1 MGHDV
6 VKPETKAQSG
16 QVSLLRYLSLKSVVG
31 TIVLILS
38 IWALY
43 QIQAAISLL
52 LISLLIS
59 IALHPF
65 ISWLTERKIPKT
77 LSIAAV
83 FVLFLL
89 LIAFLAFSLGS
100 VLISQG
106 EQLIQHFPLYIDMAT
121 DKLKDIPFLNNQ
133 QTDILQSL
141 NHQLSSAAEKS
152 SAFLLSGV
160 TYLLGVV
167 GSIFSIFTILI
178 FTYFFLAEAE
188 YFQNL
193 LSDLLPA
200 KKRKKVLAILAEII
214 REVGGYVRGQLIV
227 VSITGLIV
235 GIVLTILGVPFSYL
249 QGILVALLDIIPVVG
264 PMIALTIGII
274 ITLGAKVT
282 LVPWVILTYLGAQQ
296 IENAFVFPQ
305 IMQRSVNLHPFWIL
319 LSIFLV
325 SALIGVTG
333 VIFAVPIAIIC
344 RVLIVTL
351 YLKKKPEAIA

>member
-1 MGHDV
+1 MEADLAA
-6 VKPETKAQSG
+6 TRATAQPK
-16 QVSLLRYLSLKSVVG
+16 SLLRYLSLKSVVG
-31 TIVLILS
+31 GIVIILGL
-38 IWALY
+38 WAIY
-43 QIQAAISLL
+43 QIQAALSLV
-52 LISLLIS
+52 LISMLIS

-65 ISWLTERKIPKT
+65 IAWLTERKIPKGI
-77 LSIAAV
+77 SIAAV
-83 FVLFLL
+83 FILFLL
-89 LIAFLAFSLGS
+89 LLAFLAFSLGS
-100 VLISQG
+100 ILISQG
-106 EQLIQHFPLYIDMAT
+106 EQLIQHFPQYITMAT
-121 DKLKDIPFLNNQ
+121 DRLKTIPFLNNQ

-152 SAFLLSGV
+152 SVFLLSGV

-167 GSIFSIFTILI
+167 GSVFSIFTILI
-178 FTYFFLAEAE
+178 FTYFFLAEAD
-188 YFQNL
+188 YFQKL
-193 LSDLLPA
+193 FSDLLPA
-200 KKRKKVLAILAEII
+200 KKRKKVLGIVAEII

-235 GIVLTILGVPFSYL
+235 GLVLTILGVPFSYL
-249 QGILVALLDIIPVVG
+249 QGILVALLDIIPVIG
-264 PMIALTIGII
+264 PMIALTIGVI
-274 ITLGAKVT
+274 ITLGAKVS

-296 IENAFVFPQ
+296 IENALVFPQ

-351 YLKKKPEAIA
+351 YLKKETKAA